1 MGNKAN
7 CAPLLRIDGFM
18 VMLEELQLIGS
29 ALTRNTIRSIFRRA
43 QYQDE
48 KQFAPPFADDP
59 NFQRQIKGQN
69 AGISTQSVLHYDTF
83 IECLVGIPIH
93 KKPDPYLSL
102 ETRVEEFLV
111 NSVIDPLFQQNK
123 ISMPFKPK
131 NIENAIKRNRKQ
143 SKKAK
148 GKQKKKR
155 RNTVSLTN
163 AATRTMRTKLKKK
176 RNNKSDGT

>member
-1 MGNKAN
+1 MG
-7 CAPLLRIDGFM
+7 
-18 VMLEELQLIGS
+18 EELQLIGS
-29 ALTRNTIRSIFRRA
+29 ALTRNTIRPIFRRA

-59 NFQRQIKGQN
+59 NFQRQINGHN
-69 AGISTQSVLHYDTF
+69 AGSSTQSVLHYDAF
-83 IECLVGIPIH
+83 IECLVVIAIH
-93 KKPDPYLSL
+93 KKPDAYLSL

-143 SKKAK
+143 SKKSK
-148 GKQKKKR
+148 RKTEEKEEKHSVVDKRGDENEVKEKEKQQIQ
-155 RNTVSLTN
+155 
-163 AATRTMRTKLKKK
+163 
-176 RNNKSDGT
+176 